1 MILKLHFKRLLWQS
15 VYPSLGFLL
24 SELLASLARC
34 IHSSTNLDQAIFLKL
49 ADFRLKKI
57 TEERDQDRQES
68 IFLVPEREI

>member
-1 MILKLHFKRLLWQS
+1 
-15 VYPSLGFLL
+15 
-24 SELLASLARC
+24 LLASLARC

-68 IFLVPEREI
+68 IFLVPEREIEAHTRKGQFNG